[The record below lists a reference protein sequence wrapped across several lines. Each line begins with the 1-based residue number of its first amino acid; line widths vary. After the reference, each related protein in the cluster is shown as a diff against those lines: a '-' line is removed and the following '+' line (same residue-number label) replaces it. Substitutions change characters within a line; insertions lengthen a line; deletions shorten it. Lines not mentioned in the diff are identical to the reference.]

1 MYGTISNI
9 ITRIVEHEKPVKTTL
24 IMKIRQIFQKNGQFL
39 LKQENN
45 QLGIDLIYMNH
56 SIYSV
61 KILNQ

>member
-1 MYGTISNI
+1 
-9 ITRIVEHEKPVKTTL
+9 
-24 IMKIRQIFQKNGQFL
+24 MKIRQIFQKNGQFL

-61 KILNQ
+61 KIPNQ